1 MTDKNNAEA
10 EAEAEALRELCR
22 GREPDAD
29 WTADE
34 NGNWIPGISDRR
46 RIVVAKLYL
55 LALILGGM
63 VPLVV
68 VSKMLQEQS
77 TDEEDLKNLTKAFE
91 DFVNKGPVGP

>member
-1 MTDKNNAEA
+1 MTDKSN
-10 EAEAEALRELCR
+10 AEAEALRELCR